1 MFVSDYETFETIRYS
16 RVFSSVEQKSYVS
29 KWFLAYNY
37 SSPATA
43 KNGFI
48 AQIAVSGARAR

>member
-1 MFVSDYETFETIRYS
+1 M
-16 RVFSSVEQKSYVS
+16 S
-29 KWFLAYNY
+29 KRFLAYNY
-37 SSPATA
+37 NSLATA